1 MLGQSPQT
9 AKGETSTG
17 RIVAASQRSEG
28 KRTYEARH
36 QLPCTGPYSSWI
48 QGLHVSS
55 GQPVTRVVM
64 RWWHGCE
71 AHSGSQGHVRSPW
84 CRRTRCSGG
93 RWSRHRLSTGT
104 HPALRNNTHTLV
116 NSANG
121 AGPMRAGM
129 RALTAGANRTPL
141 GTCVVHAHVVVASQH
156 SNRVVT
162 LLAIHELRADQQ
174 W

>member
-17 RIVAASQRSEG
+17 RIVSASQRSEG

-64 RWWHGCE
+64 RWWHGCG
-71 AHSGSQGHVRSPW
+71 AHSGSQGNVRSPW
-84 CRRTRCSGG
+84 CRRTRCYGG

-104 HPALRNNTHTLV
+104 HPALHNNTHTLV
-116 NSANG
+116 NTANG
-121 AGPMRAGM
+121 ASPTSRHACTHCRCESDAAGHVCRTRARGGGQS
-129 RALTAGANRTPL
+129 T
-141 GTCVVHAHVVVASQH
+141 
-156 SNRVVT
+156 
-162 LLAIHELRADQQ
+162 QQ
-174 W
+174 SCGYPPCYP

>member
-64 RWWHGCE
+64 RWWHGCG
-71 AHSGSQGHVRSPW
+71 AHSGSQGNVRSPW
-84 CRRTRCSGG
+84 CRRTRCYGG

-104 HPALRNNTHTLV
+104 HPALRNNTHTYHLNYYLQIIV
-116 NSANG
+116 SLCEPRFETYPQVISIKNFICK
-121 AGPMRAGM
+121 MK
-129 RALTAGANRTPL
+129 LKTQPL
-141 GTCVVHAHVVVASQH
+141 
-156 SNRVVT
+156 
-162 LLAIHELRADQQ
+162 E
-174 W
+174 